1 MQFHKSRSNHRSL
14 AVSGVKISI
23 NRCMTNAP
31 KLPASLLRQ
40 ASRQG
45 GGGGEEEEERGRE
58 GGGGGELASRQGS
71 SLCMGAGRWVIE
83 GLTRA
88 PALVRLS
95 YDNHLFPP
103 DNRKGPSIILLTA
116 E

>member
-45 GGGGEEEEERGRE
+45 EKGEGGRGGGGGEEEERGR
-58 GGGGGELASRQGS
+58 GKGRGEAS
-71 SLCMGAGRWVIE
+71 
-83 GLTRA
+83 
-88 PALVRLS
+88 
-95 YDNHLFPP
+95 
-103 DNRKGPSIILLTA
+103 
-116 E
+116 

>member
-45 GGGGEEEEERGRE
+45 EKGGGGGGEERGRE
-58 GGGGGELASRQGS
+58 GEGG
-71 SLCMGAGRWVIE
+71 
-83 GLTRA
+83 
-88 PALVRLS
+88 
-95 YDNHLFPP
+95 N
-103 DNRKGPSIILLTA
+103 
-116 E
+116 